1 MNTSDEIDI
10 GRKNFENN
18 IKLVKI
24 KWIDVKAGNINNYLY
39 N

>member
-10 GRKNFENN
+10 GRKKFENN

-24 KWIDVKAGNINNYLY
+24 KWIDVIAGKL
-39 N
+39 